1 MGKKNRYNVVVSLLT
16 QIVILALGLI
26 IPRLYLTQYGSD
38 VNGLIGTVTQIFTYM
53 ALLEA
58 GIGQATKNAL
68 YPFIRD
74 KIKNRENISE
84 VMSISKRYYEKVSIL
99 YTAAVVLLSFLLPL
113 VLESNLSYWN
123 IFAIVLFEGAAG
135 SISFFFIEKWSM
147 LLAADGMNYITAN
160 IDFAS
165 KLISYSLKIIFA
177 LMGFNVVFIQ
187 VAYFVASLSRL
198 LIYKLYMD
206 KNYGWIDYKRKTN
219 GSLKD
224 RNSYIITEI
233 AWTIFSSTDMI
244 VLSIFCS
251 TAVAS
256 VYSVYNMV
264 FVAINSLLSA
274 VYNSLTFNLG
284 QVYHKNLEQYK
295 TYHDVFNSIF
305 VGLMT
310 AFMSVTFL
318 LINPFVELYTS
329 GINDINYIYAE
340 LPFMFC
346 VIQIL
351 SWSRYISG
359 NLSGVAGY
367 AKPVSVIS
375 LIEACSNIILSI
387 VLVKKL
393 GIIGVVAATV
403 ISLPIKVVYLNVLA
417 DKVIMKRSLTNT
429 AKILVSNWALF
440 GIIVMLKQHLSFA
453 IPNFGIFCIY
463 GVILSAIIGIIV
475 LLTNVI
481 INPNLNIYVKKI
493 ISRK

>member
-1 MGKKNRYNVVVSLLT
+1 MNIGIITFHRAENYGAVLQAYALQEFISDNFKNCDVKIIDYRSVPIESAYSYRKLILSGNPIKIIAKILLRGPRVYQT
-16 QIVILALGLI
+16 KRNFKEFVNKRLVISETFNSENIETAKNEFDCIVA
-26 IPRLYLTQYGSD
+26 GSD
-38 VNGLIGTVTQIFTYM
+38 QIFN
-53 ALLEA
+53 L
-58 GIGQATKNAL
+58 
-68 YPFIRD
+68 
-74 KIKNRENISE
+74 
-84 VMSISKRYYEKVSIL
+84 VMTNHDMGYFLQGEKHSRNNNSCSV
-99 YTAAVVLLSFLLPL
+99 
-113 VLESNLSYWN
+113 
-123 IFAIVLFEGAAG
+123 
-135 SISFFFIEKWSM
+135 
-147 LLAADGMNYITAN
+147 
-160 IDFAS
+160 
-165 KLISYSLKIIFA
+165 ISYAASTGTIPSDESYQSELLNLLKSF
-177 LMGFNVVFIQ
+177 
-187 VAYFVASLSRL
+187 
-198 LIYKLYMD
+198 D
-206 KNYGWIDYKRKTN
+206 
-219 GSLKD
+219 
-224 RNSYIITEI
+224 
-233 AWTIFSSTDMI
+233 
-244 VLSIFCS
+244 
-251 TAVAS
+251 
-256 VYSVYNMV
+256 
-264 FVAINSLLSA
+264 
-274 VYNSLTFNLG
+274 
-284 QVYHKNLEQYK
+284 
-295 TYHDVFNSIF
+295 HDVFNSIF

-375 LIEACSNIILSI
+375 LIEACSNIILSV

-440 GIIVMLKQHLSFA
+440 GIIVMLKQHLNFA
-453 IPNFGIFCIY
+453 ISNFVVFCIY

-481 INPNLNIYVKKI
+481 INPNLNIYVKKN

>member
-1 MGKKNRYNVVVSLLT
+1 M
-16 QIVILALGLI
+16 
-26 IPRLYLTQYGSD
+26 P
-38 VNGLIGTVTQIFTYM
+38 
-53 ALLEA
+53 
-58 GIGQATKNAL
+58 
-68 YPFIRD
+68 P
-74 KIKNRENISE
+74 
-84 VMSISKRYYEKVSIL
+84 
-99 YTAAVVLLSFLLPL
+99 
-113 VLESNLSYWN
+113 
-123 IFAIVLFEGAAG
+123 
-135 SISFFFIEKWSM
+135 
-147 LLAADGMNYITAN
+147 
-160 IDFAS
+160 
-165 KLISYSLKIIFA
+165 
-177 LMGFNVVFIQ
+177 
-187 VAYFVASLSRL
+187 
-198 LIYKLYMD
+198 
-206 KNYGWIDYKRKTN
+206 
-219 GSLKD
+219 
-224 RNSYIITEI
+224 
-233 AWTIFSSTDMI
+233 
-244 VLSIFCS
+244 
-251 TAVAS
+251 AVAS

-375 LIEACSNIILSI
+375 LIEACSNIILSV

-440 GIIVMLKQHLSFA
+440 GIIVMLEQHLNFA
-453 IPNFGIFCIY
+453 IPNFVVFCIY